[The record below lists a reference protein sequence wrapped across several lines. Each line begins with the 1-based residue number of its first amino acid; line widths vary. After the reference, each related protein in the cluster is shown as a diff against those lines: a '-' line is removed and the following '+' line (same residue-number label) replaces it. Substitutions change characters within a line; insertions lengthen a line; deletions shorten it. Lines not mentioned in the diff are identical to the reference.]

1 MSSVPSLNVSV
12 NGRRLQIREGELRMT
27 EPDNFILRWARLKR
41 ESDIEHEIGTS
52 RNGSAIEPKETAL
65 VCPEATA
72 AQPRIEAA
80 AGEPFDPSSLPAIEA
95 ITANTDV
102 RGFLQSRV
110 PTELT
115 RAALRQAWTSDP
127 AIRDFVGIA
136 ENQWDFNDPNA
147 IPGFGPL
154 GVTGNETA
162 ILTQIL
168 GKLEGGAETFS
179 ESSASE
185 GLAPSSVTGPT
196 SAVHETAQQ
205 KVAELPS
212 AGTGISCLSNEER
225 GTGANTESAAALE
238 DHEHFRNRRHHGS
251 ALPH

>member
-1 MSSVPSLNVSV
+1 
-12 NGRRLQIREGELRMT
+12 MT
-27 EPDNFILRWARLKR
+27 EPDNFIQRWARLKR
-41 ESDIEHEIGTS
+41 ESDIEHEIDAS
-52 RNGSAIEPKETAL
+52 RNGSATEPKETGL
-65 VCPEATA
+65 VGPEATA
-72 AQPRIEAA
+72 AQPRIHAA
-80 AGEPFDPSSLPAIEA
+80 AGEPFDPSSLPSIEA

-110 PTELT
+110 PAELT
-115 RAALRQAWTSDP
+115 RAALRQAWTRDP
-127 AIRDFVGIA
+127 AIRDFIGIA

-154 GVTGNETA
+154 VATGNEPA
-162 ILTQIL
+162 ILTQIV
-168 GKLEGGAETFS
+168 GKLEGLPETFS

-196 SAVHETAQQ
+196 SAVHETARQ

-212 AGTGISCLSNEER
+212 ASTGISCLSKEER
-225 GTGANTESAAALE
+225 GTGTKMESAAVVE
-238 DHEHFRNRRHHGS
+238 DDDHFRNRRHHGS

>member
-1 MSSVPSLNVSV
+1 
-12 NGRRLQIREGELRMT
+12 MT

-41 ESDIEHEIGTS
+41 ASDVEHKIDTS
-52 RNGSAIEPKETAL
+52 RNGSAIEPKEIVL
-65 VCPEATA
+65 VRPEATA
-72 AQPRIEAA
+72 VQPRIDAA
-80 AGEPFDPSSLPAIEA
+80 ADESVDPSGLPSIEA

-127 AIRDFVGIA
+127 AIRDFIGIA

-154 GVTGNETA
+154 EVTGTEPA
-162 ILTQIL
+162 ILTQVL

-185 GLAPSSVTGPT
+185 GLAPSPVTGTT

-205 KVAELPS
+205 KVAELSS
-212 AGTGISCLSNEER
+212 AGTCISGLSNEER
-225 GTGANTESAAALE
+225 GTGAKTESAAAVE
-238 DHEHFRNRRHHGS
+238 GQDHFRNRRHHGS